1 MKLKHIL
8 LVDDSRATNFIHEI
22 VIRETELVE
31 VISIVE
37 NGLEA
42 LEYLQ
47 EESNIKPDLILLD
60 INMPKMNGWEFLEKY
75 EFLDRQLKAE
85 VVLVMLTTSMNPGDR
100 SKAGRFPEV
109 TGFENKSLSKEKF
122 EAIIEKYFP
131 NQVSV

>member
-47 EESNIKPDLILLD
+47 DDSNMRPDLILLD

-75 EFLDRQLKAE
+75 EILDKHLKAE
-85 VVLVMLTTSMNPGDR
+85 VILVMLTTSMNPRDESR
-100 SKAGRFPEV
+100 ASRFSEV
-109 TGFENKSLSKEKF
+109 SGFENKSLSKDKF
-122 EAIIEKYFP
+122 KGIVAKYFP
-131 NQVSV
+131 N